1 MATQEKMTVNERYKY
16 LRLVQERYW
25 AAGRTERSNLLNELE
40 EVTGLHRKSLI
51 RLLRGGL
58 ERKRR
63 RRQRGRKYG
72 AEVDDALRVISES
85 MDHICAVPKGL
96 PLQPNLVWIALQL
109 ARHGELAVNKQLLQQ
124 LDRISVSTVRRILQR
139 IGQDQPRLVRK
150 RTTQRR
156 IYQQIPARRLA
167 WNLKKPGHF
176 EVDLVHHCGEVSS
189 GQYVCTLQMIDVAT
203 GWSERVAVLGRSYL
217 VMKDRVP
224 SGCERI
230 LQRLPFAVC
239 ELHPDNGSEF
249 LNHHLLRFWTLSM
262 PGLEVSRSRPYQKND
277 NRFVE
282 QKNSSL
288 VRAYLG
294 NQRFDTAA
302 HTDALNRYYDGMWL
316 YYNCFQPVMRLSA
329 KEILPATNG
338 IPHIR
343 RHFDQAQTPLDR
355 LLATQTLATKQ
366 AASLKVLRRDTNPRQ
381 LLKDL
386 YRQRDALFELPPAAP
401 DQSEDVR
408 QTLYNQNLYQ
418 DENQTIYTWKG
429 AGGSV
434 TFSNDR
440 TITVR

>member
-25 AAGRTERSNLLNELE
+25 AAGRTERSSLLNELE
-40 EVTGLHRKSLI
+40 EVTGLHRKSRI

-63 RRQRGRKYG
+63 RRQRGRTYG
-72 AEVDDALRVISES
+72 PEVDDALRVISES
-85 MDHICAVPKGL
+85 MDHICAER
-96 PLQPNLVWIALQL
+96 LQPNLVWL
-109 ARHGELAVNKQLLQQ
+109 AKHLSQHGELAVDKQLLKQ
-124 LDRISVSTVRRILQR
+124 LEKISVSTVRRNLQR

-150 RTTQRR
+150 RSTQRS

-167 WNLKKPGHF
+167 WDLLEPGHF
-176 EVDLVHHCGEVSS
+176 EVDLVHHCGATSS
-189 GQYVCTLQMIDVAT
+189 GQYVCTLQMVDIAT

-217 VMKDRVP
+217 VMQDAF
-224 SGCERI
+224 ERI
-230 LQRLPFAVC
+230 LQRLPFAVR

-249 LNHHLLRFWTLSM
+249 LNHHLLRFWTRSM

-294 NQRFDTAA
+294 QVRFDTAV
-302 HTDALNRYYDGMWL
+302 HTEALNRFYDGMWL

-329 KEILPATNG
+329 KEILPTTNG
-338 IPHIR
+338 IPQIR

-355 LLATQTLATKQ
+355 LLATQTLTIKQ
-366 AASLKVLRRDTNPRQ
+366 AASLKVLRRDTNPRR
-381 LLKDL
+381 LLKQL
-386 YRQRDALFELPPAAP
+386 YQQRDALFELPQAVS
-401 DQSEDVR
+401 DQTEDVR

-418 DENQTIYTWKG
+418 GKSQTIYAWKG
-429 AGGSV
+429 GGGPV

-440 TITVR
+440 TITLGNIII

>member
-1 MATQEKMTVNERYKY
+1 VATQEKMTVKERYKY

-25 AAGRTERSNLLNELE
+25 AAGRTERSSLLNELE
-40 EVTGLHRKSLI
+40 EVTELHRKSLI

-58 ERKRR
+58 KRKRR
-63 RRQRGRKYG
+63 RRQRGRTYG

-96 PLQPNLVWIALQL
+96 PLQPNLVWIAQQL
-109 ARHGELAVNKQLLQQ
+109 ARHGELTVNKQLLKQ
-124 LDRISVSTVRRILQR
+124 LGQISVSTVRRILQR

-150 RTTQRR
+150 RPVQRR

-167 WNLKKPGHF
+167 WNLKEPGHF
-176 EVDLVHHCGEVSS
+176 EVDLVHHCGESSS

-217 VMKDRVP
+217 VMKDAFQ
-224 SGCERI
+224 RI
-230 LQRLPFAVC
+230 LQRLPFAVR

-249 LNHHLLRFWTLSM
+249 LNDHLLRFWTLSM

-316 YYNCFQPVMRLSA
+316 YYNCFQPVMRLIA
-329 KEILPATNG
+329 KEVLPTTNG

-355 LLATQTLATKQ
+355 LLATQTLTTKQ

-381 LLKDL
+381 LLKEL
-386 YRQRDALFELPPAAP
+386 YRQRDALFELPSAIPN
-401 DQSEDVR
+401 QTEDVR

-418 DENQTIYTWKG
+418 GEKQTIYTWKG
-429 AGGSV
+429 VGGSV

-440 TITVR
+440 TITAR